1 MRDARKIC
9 VIGTGYVGLVTGA
22 CFADLGNHV
31 TCVDTDAGRIASL
44 RAGKMPFYEPS
55 LAELVERNSVC
66 SRLDFSTSYEE
77 GVAGASFIFLC
88 LPTPPGPNGAAD
100 TSILRS
106 AIRRLAEVIYE
117 PCPIIVN
124 KSTAP
129 VGTCEALRELL
140 ADECPALESV
150 PVVSNPEFLREGSA
164 IRDFMHPD
172 RVVVGADE
180 AEAAAR
186 VKELYEPLEAP
197 MLLADTRTAEM
208 VKYASNAFLAAK
220 ISFINEVANIC
231 ERMDADS
238 SLVAEGMGLDRRIGG
253 SFLRP
258 GVGYGGSCFPKD
270 VLALSHMA
278 SENGV
283 EPRLLEAVME
293 VNSSQVERVM
303 QKLWDHLGYLEG
315 AVVAVW
321 GIAFKPDTDDI
332 REAPAMKIID
342 SLEREGVAVRAYDPA
357 AMKKAAV
364 QLPRTAMCQD
374 PYEATEGA
382 DAVLLLTE
390 WNEFRTLDLVRVAA
404 TMNIPMLLDGRN
416 AIAPARAREAG
427 FHYVGVGRGETLIYH
442 LRIPGER
449 RPGSANSPS
458 REGSDA

>member
-1 MRDARKIC
+1 MKQARKIC
-9 VIGTGYVGLVTGA
+9 VIGTGYVGLITGA
-22 CFADLGNHV
+22 CFADLGHRV
-31 TCVDTDAGRIASL
+31 TCVDTDARRIASL
-44 RAGKMPFYEPS
+44 RAGKMPFHEPS
-55 LAELVERNSVC
+55 LAELVERNAVSG
-66 SRLDFSTSYEE
+66 RLSFSTSYEA
-77 GVAGASFIFLC
+77 GVTGASFVFLC
-88 LPTPPGPNGAAD
+88 LPTPPGPTGAAD

-106 AIRRLAEVIYE
+106 AIRRLAEVIYG
-117 PCPIIVN
+117 PYPIIVN

-129 VGTCEALRELL
+129 VGTCETLRGLL
-140 ADECPALESV
+140 ADADPALDAV

-164 IRDFMHPD
+164 IRDFMSPD

-180 AEAAAR
+180 DEAAAR
-186 VKELYEPLEAP
+186 VKELYEPLGAP
-197 MLLADTRTAEM
+197 ALLVDTRTAEM
-208 VKYASNAFLAAK
+208 VKYASNAFLASK
-220 ISFINEVANIC
+220 ISFMNEVANIC

-258 GVGYGGSCFPKD
+258 GIGYGGSCFPKD

-293 VNSSQVERVM
+293 VNSSQVEQVM

-315 AVVAVW
+315 AVVGVW
-321 GIAFKPDTDDI
+321 GIAFKPNTDDI

-342 SLEREGVAVRAYDPA
+342 SLEREGALVRAYDPV

-364 QLPRTAMCQD
+364 QLPRTAMCRD

-390 WNEFRTLDLVRVAA
+390 WDEFGALDYFRVA
-404 TMNIPMLLDGRN
+404 TNMNIPLLLDGRN

-427 FHYVGVGRGETLIYH
+427 LHYVGVGRGESLVYH
-442 LRIPGER
+442 LRIPGDS
-449 RPGSANSPS
+449 RPGSTNSPS